1 MKGRWAHRIMWK
13 LTLLSIF
20 IFQFSILK
28 AVETIVVGEVRDVAA
43 PVDEGLRAG
52 HVVEV
57 AGCALARRLLRFIR
71 PARGHEIEG
80 ATRFLSHRLLFPA
93 L

>member
-28 AVETIVVGEVRDVAA
+28 AVETIVVGEVVNEA
-43 PVDEGLRAG
+43 
-52 HVVEV
+52 EV
-57 AGCALARRLLRFIR
+57 LTPDRFW
-71 PARGHEIEG
+71 PYP
-80 ATRFLSHRLLFPA
+80 TYSQLLFSE
-93 L
+93 